1 LQLRIDTLPSAAS
14 RIKHSIC
21 ILRDWSH
28 SSLNSTM
35 TSYPII
41 LQVRNINR
49 IFLSGL
55 KQHFVLFL
63 FDTQKTVTFDEQN
76 KKSEH
81 LKMLARGPIHFERIF
96 LILRVLNWSAFWGTE
111 STLNLRM
118 ILSKVTFIHRRGFFI
133 FFSRFWS
140 RIATQ
145 PKKDQLAH
153 QSLSRR
159 SWDPLLDYF
168 ENTRGFIRRVSVT
181 LAWPVEGYS
190 WITVRGTYT
199 ELFRCTY
206 ATGLILSSAYRDLY
220 SLTFLWKLAN

>member
-41 LQVRNINR
+41 LQVRNING
-49 IFLSGL
+49 IWNF
-55 KQHFVLFL
+55 FVRSKAAFCPFS

-159 SWDPLLDYF
+159 SWDPF
-168 ENTRGFIRRVSVT
+168 
-181 LAWPVEGYS
+181 
-190 WITVRGTYT
+190 
-199 ELFRCTY
+199 
-206 ATGLILSSAYRDLY
+206 TGLFWKHKRVHPSNKCY
-220 SLTFLWKLAN
+220 SCLTCRRLFMDYGSRHLHRIVSMHVRHWTHSLISISRPL

>member
-1 LQLRIDTLPSAAS
+1 
-14 RIKHSIC
+14 
-21 ILRDWSH
+21 
-28 SSLNSTM
+28 M

-41 LQVRNINR
+41 LQVRNING
-49 IFLSGL
+49 IWNF
-55 KQHFVLFL
+55 FVRSKAAFCPFS

-81 LKMLARGPIHFERIF
+81 LKMLARGPIHFWENIFDSSSPKLICLLRDRINSLSIDVAF
-96 LILRVLNWSAFWGTE
+96 LF
-111 STLNLRM
+111 
-118 ILSKVTFIHRRGFFI
+118 